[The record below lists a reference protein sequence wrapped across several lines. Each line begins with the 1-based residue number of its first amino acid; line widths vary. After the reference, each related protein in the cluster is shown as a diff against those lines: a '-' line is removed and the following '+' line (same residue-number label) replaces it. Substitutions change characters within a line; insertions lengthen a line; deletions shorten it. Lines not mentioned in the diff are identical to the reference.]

1 MARTT
6 PQSGQLKDPLRRL
19 GHGAS
24 GLILERFADQL
35 SIGGHFTDR
44 PIDVPTPES
53 VQAALP
59 ERDHVTLNCGPTN
72 ANDFGRLLACY
83 TVVKQP
89 EHEHFFADTQIGVR
103 GPFLVNDSLLLFGQ
117 LDTKPSHGVHPCVAN
132 PAKSTSLP
140 SQMYF
145 FYHSQPESKSLS
157 QFRAGYNRTTA
168 TAVITFQDNLSGL
181 DLASISN
188 LTFYHLSAKPLSNR
202 VPEPRLILP
211 TSVSVAPG
219 ASPLSQEVV
228 TVVFPQQ
235 GKGLRAGRY
244 LLKIDAGVSGNGVE
258 DAAGNALDGKFSGRF
273 PSGNGVPGSDF
284 LALIS
289 ASHNRIQAATIVKDG
304 HFSARP
310 RQAGPRAHD

>member
-1 MARTT
+1 LARAA

-19 GHGAS
+19 GHGTS
-24 GLILERFADQL
+24 GLILEGFADQL
-35 SIGGHFTDR
+35 SISRHFADR

-157 QFRAGYNRTTA
+157 QFRAGYNTR
-168 TAVITFQDNLSGL
+168 
-181 DLASISN
+181 
-188 LTFYHLSAKPLSNR
+188 
-202 VPEPRLILP
+202 E
-211 TSVSVAPG
+211 TSH
-219 ASPLSQEVV
+219 E
-228 TVVFPQQ
+228 
-235 GKGLRAGRY
+235 
-244 LLKIDAGVSGNGVE
+244 
-258 DAAGNALDGKFSGRF
+258 
-273 PSGNGVPGSDF
+273 
-284 LALIS
+284 
-289 ASHNRIQAATIVKDG
+289 
-304 HFSARP
+304 
-310 RQAGPRAHD
+310 

>member
-1 MARTT
+1 LARAA

-19 GHGAS
+19 GHGTS
-24 GLILERFADQL
+24 GLILEGFADQL
-35 SIGGHFTDR
+35 SISRHFADR

-157 QFRAGYNRTTA
+157 QFRAGYKRINIDVSRLGIMAGAHGNRTHQEP
-168 TAVITFQDNLSGL
+168 VSRP
-181 DLASISN
+181 
-188 LTFYHLSAKPLSNR
+188 LTGF
-202 VPEPRLILP
+202 ED
-211 TSVSVAPG
+211 
-219 ASPLSQEVV
+219 
-228 TVVFPQQ
+228 
-235 GKGLRAGRY
+235 RAGHQPSPQI
-244 LLKIDAGVSGNGVE
+244 IDLDVHLVE
-258 DAAGNALDGKFSGRF
+258 
-273 PSGNGVPGSDF
+273 
-284 LALIS
+284 
-289 ASHNRIQAATIVKDG
+289 
-304 HFSARP
+304 
-310 RQAGPRAHD
+310 